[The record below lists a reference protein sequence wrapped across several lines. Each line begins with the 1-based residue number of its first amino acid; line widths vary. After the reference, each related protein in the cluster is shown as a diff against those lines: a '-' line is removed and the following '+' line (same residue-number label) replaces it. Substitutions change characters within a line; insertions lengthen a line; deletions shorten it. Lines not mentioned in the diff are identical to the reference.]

1 MATDVKINDIA
12 SQLSTA
18 SRLVVNT
25 DFFWVYMANGSCVKI
40 PAEFVRAYLSEGVTP
55 TIGEDGHW
63 YVGGVDTNVMAEA
76 VAPLFRGGA
85 IGIEVSYDKG
95 QTWETSVE
103 YADMNP
109 DLQPLADA
117 YVKVTDGEEQR
128 VANENARK
136 QSEQERQS
144 NENLRKT
151 SETTRQNQESTRKTN
166 EETRVSNENA
176 RKNNETTRN
185 TNEST
190 RQNQE
195 TTRQSNESSRK
206 TAETNRA
213 NAETSRVTAET
224 SRVNAEKARVTA
236 ETKRETDFKASK
248 TAADDAT
255 AKANTAAANASN
267 QTSACKTQTDLAK
280 ELNDN
285 PLKQG
290 DNGMWWK
297 YNPATKQYE
306 DTGIGAI
313 GGILYPSFYHRRNHL
328 MLVDYQ
334 QYVSNRVSYNRN
346 RLKFKI

>member
-117 YVKVTDGEEQR
+117 YVKVTEGEEQR

-151 SETTRQNQESTRKTN
+151 SETTRQNQESTRNTN
-166 EETRVSNENA
+166 EETRVSNENT

-195 TTRQSNESSRK
+195 TTRQTNESSRK

-213 NAETSRVTAET
+213 TAETNRATAET

-255 AKANTAAANASN
+255 AKANTAAANANN

-297 YNPATKQYE
+297 YNPTTKQYE

-328 MLVDYQ
+328 MLVDYN